1 MQIVPPGTQIDFVGK
16 WRICLAISVAL
27 LLISAA
33 AIPWRGFRLGID
45 FAGGTEV
52 QVRFPDD
59 SAIDEGTIRSAVTD
73 LGISEPSVV
82 RFGSLGVNEFLIRF
96 RGGLEGTNAA
106 WLDPLR
112 DTLAEAGGSVS
123 IERVE
128 FVGPRVGAELRR
140 DGLYALGIACL
151 LILVYIAFRFSA
163 RFAPGAVVAL
173 VHDVS
178 ITSGIWI
185 LLGNEFDLRVLAA
198 LLAIV
203 GYSLNDTIIV
213 YDRIRENMELR
224 TKHDLP
230 EVLNRSVNQTLSRT
244 ILTSRR
250 HGNRDPGGDLFV
262 GLHCRA
268 DPAAAG
274 KLGRATGWP
283 LGPNEGRKGL
293 TRGCF
298 HRSECAWERDPGLR
312 ACGGA
317 GLGQGRLRRR
327 AGRCLAGRSL
337 PHLDG
342 PVEYGPLLH
351 DQAGSA
357 NVPLHRT
364 AGLDLDPLRGAHVAS
379 DATDHDDALGFY
391 VRRHVAVG
399 ADRELVFGQL
409 DLALDPALDHEVLVA
424 REIALDRDRFSDV
437 GHFPSLA
444 VGFVGSS
451 CEGATRRR
459 ILTARGGP

>member
-244 ILTSRR
+244 ILTSGTTLLAVLALLLVGGEVIRPFTVAMAI
-250 HGNRDPGGDLFV
+250 GILVGTYSSVYIAAPTLLLLESWAAQPGGPS
-262 GLHCRA
+262 GRTK
-268 DPAAAG
+268 AAKA
-274 KLGRATGWP
+274 
-283 LGPNEGRKGL
+283 
-293 TRGCF
+293 
-298 HRSECAWERDPGLR
+298 
-312 ACGGA
+312 
-317 GLGQGRLRRR
+317 
-327 AGRCLAGRSL
+327 
-337 PHLDG
+337 
-342 PVEYGPLLH
+342 
-351 DQAGSA
+351 
-357 NVPLHRT
+357 
-364 AGLDLDPLRGAHVAS
+364 
-379 DATDHDDALGFY
+379 
-391 VRRHVAVG
+391 
-399 ADRELVFGQL
+399 
-409 DLALDPALDHEVLVA
+409 
-424 REIALDRDRFSDV
+424 
-437 GHFPSLA
+437 
-444 VGFVGSS
+444 
-451 CEGATRRR
+451 
-459 ILTARGGP
+459 